1 MTSRISEL
9 EMRRQM
15 LVLRSERLREEL
27 VVQNFALRRSIGG
40 VDRVMSIAR
49 GVSSPLL
56 LLGVG
61 AMALSAMRKV
71 RSVTWGVRALM
82 MVSMVRKA
90 LPLAMPLLQLLR
102 TFSRSRTQPGQW

>member
-1 MTSRISEL
+1 VTSRIAEL

-27 VVQNFALRRSIGG
+27 VAQNFALRRSIGG

-49 GVSSPLL
+49 GVGSPLL
-56 LLGVG
+56 LVGVG
-61 AMALSAMRKV
+61 AMLLSALRKV

-82 MVSMVRKA
+82 LVSMVRKA
-90 LPLAMPLLQLLR
+90 LPLAMPLLQLFR
-102 TFSRSRTQPGQW
+102 TFSRSRAERGQW